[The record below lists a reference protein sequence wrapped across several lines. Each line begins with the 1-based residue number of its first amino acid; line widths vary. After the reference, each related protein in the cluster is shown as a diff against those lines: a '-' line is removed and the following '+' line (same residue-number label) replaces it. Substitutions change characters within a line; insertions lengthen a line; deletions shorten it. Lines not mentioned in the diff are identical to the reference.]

1 MKHEAKI
8 KGFLKGKLS
17 TDKAWAC
24 RAVVKL
30 YERQTAAEQAIGMT
44 REHNSIGFSG
54 TDSEFLSS
62 IAEKLNS
69 GWNMTDKQMT
79 YVFKLVPKYWRQV
92 WSMIPADKQLEI
104 VSRLTA

>member
-1 MKHEAKI
+1 MRHQSKI

-17 TDKAWAC
+17 TDPRWAT

-30 YERQTAAEQAIGMT
+30 YERQTATEQQIGMT

-62 IAEKLNS
+62 IAEKLNK
-69 GWNMTDKQMT
+69 GWNLTEKQMS
-79 YVFKLVPKYWRQV
+79 YVFKMVPKYWAQV
-92 WSMIPADKQLEI
+92 WSMIPQDKQEQILSKI
-104 VSRLTA
+104 V